1 MTSTAELQRFAELQ
15 EIALNAARTG
25 DLDMLMPMLNAGLFV
40 DLQDE
45 KGNSLLM
52 LASYHGHPE
61 MVAHLLER
69 GAYPDLRNDRFQTA
83 LGGVAFKGHL
93 DIARMLL
100 DAGADP
106 AADQGGGKTPAMF
119 AAMFGHREILSLLE
133 RPTANEKPQTLM
145 WLRLGN
151 VARFTSAIRKGLGGW
166 QKLRGA

>member
-1 MTSTAELQRFAELQ
+1 MTSTEELQRFAELQ

-25 DLDMLMPMLNAGLFV
+25 DVDMLMPMLDAGLFV

-61 MVAHLLER
+61 LVAQLLER
-69 GAYPDLRNDRFQTA
+69 GASPDLRNDRHQTA

-133 RPTANEKPQTLM
+133 RPMANKKPQTLLC
-145 WLRLGN
+145 LRLEN
-151 VARFTSAIRKGLGGW
+151 VARFTSTIRNSIEAW
-166 QKLRGA
+166 RKLRGA

>member
-1 MTSTAELQRFAELQ
+1 MTSTSELQRFAELQ

-25 DLDMLMPMLNAGLFV
+25 DVEMLKPMLDAGLFV

-52 LASYHGHPE
+52 LASYHGHSE
-61 MVAHLLER
+61 LVAQLLER
-69 GAYPDLRNDRFQTA
+69 GAYPDLRNDRYQTA

-93 DIARMLL
+93 DIARMLI

-119 AAMFGHREILSLLE
+119 AAMFGHRGMVSLLE
-133 RPTANEKPQTLM
+133 RPMASKKPQTLLC
-145 WLRLGN
+145 LRLEN
-151 VARFTSAIRKGLGGW
+151 VAKLTSAIRSGLGGW